1 MSAITQLRRRRSRF
15 QLRMR
20 LTSASRPPVE
30 VEVELVRGL
39 APFPGGGK
47 IGPRFEGLGESLH

>member
-1 MSAITQLRRRRSRF
+1 MAEITQLRRRRSRF

-20 LTSASRPPVE
+20 LSPASTPPVG

-47 IGPRFEGLGESLH
+47 SGSRFEVLGESLP